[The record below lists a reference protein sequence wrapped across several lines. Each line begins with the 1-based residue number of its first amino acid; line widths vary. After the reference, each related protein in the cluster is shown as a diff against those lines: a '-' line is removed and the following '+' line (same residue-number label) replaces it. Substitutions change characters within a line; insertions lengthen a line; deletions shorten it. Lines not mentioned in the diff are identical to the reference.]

1 MKKIFTLIASV
12 LMTLGVSAD
21 TLIDFAQSQETGI
34 KVSGSTTIDAVK
46 IKTNTTSIPGIKF
59 ANSYTTET
67 LVNENYVELSVEG
80 GFKAG
85 DVIKIAG
92 AFNNSDESKKS
103 AVDIFTF
110 GDDKKPTVLF
120 TTQQFING
128 RLVDDDPVVEEYTLT
143 ANADKLYL
151 GRNGNTGT
159 IITTLKVIRGEE
171 STIGGGGGGG
181 EEPATSGVLDFPTS
195 KDGITVS
202 GSTTIDAVKIK
213 TNTTSIP
220 GIKFANSY
228 TTETLVNNNYAELSV
243 EGGFKAG
250 DVIKIAGAFNN
261 SDETK
266 KSAIDIFTF
275 GDDKKP
281 TVLFTT
287 QQFINGRLVDDDPVV
302 EEYTL
307 TADADKLYL
316 GRNGNTATFVTLLV
330 LVRGGAPVEAETWT
344 VAGVKPVL
352 DNGWDP
358 SDVNAEMKTT
368 DGVNY
373 TYVKEDIVLEKGTN
387 YEFKIVKGHTWDE
400 AYPSQNYSFTVEETA
415 KYKVTI
421 SFNSETKDIAVK
433 AEKTGDAQ
441 ASEHTYSV
449 IGTINGSWDADT
461 DMTKGNDGLYTAA
474 FEKVK
479 AGKYEFKVRVDH
491 DWSVAFPSSN
501 YVLEVE
507 SDGSTVTITFNEET
521 KEVNATVTSSAGI
534 QDVKVLNNASAIFNL
549 AGQQVDANYKGVVIM
564 NGKKMIQK

>member
-1 MKKIFTLIASV
+1 MKKIFTLIAV
-12 LMTLGVSAD
+12 ALMTLGVSAD

-34 KVSGSTTIDAVK
+34 KVNGTTTIDAVK

-143 ANADKLYL
+143 ADADKLYL

-307 TADADKLYL
+307 TADADKLYI
-316 GRNGNTATFVTLLV
+316 GRNGNTATFVTQLV
-330 LVRGGAPVEAETWT
+330 LVRGGAPVEGEIWT

-474 FEKVK
+474 FENVK

>member
-1 MKKIFTLIASV
+1 MKKIFTLIAV
-12 LMTLGVSAD
+12 ALMTLGVSAD

-34 KVSGSTTIDAVK
+34 KVSGTTTIDAVK

-67 LVNENYVELSVEG
+67 LVN
-80 GFKAG
+80 
-85 DVIKIAG
+85 D
-92 AFNNSDESKKS
+92 
-103 AVDIFTF
+103 
-110 GDDKKPTVLF
+110 
-120 TTQQFING
+120 
-128 RLVDDDPVVEEYTLT
+128 
-143 ANADKLYL
+143 
-151 GRNGNTGT
+151 
-159 IITTLKVIRGEE
+159 
-171 STIGGGGGGG
+171 
-181 EEPATSGVLDFPTS
+181 
-195 KDGITVS
+195 
-202 GSTTIDAVKIK
+202 
-213 TNTTSIP
+213 
-220 GIKFANSY
+220 
-228 TTETLVNNNYAELSV
+228 NYAELSV

-307 TADADKLYL
+307 TADADKLYI
-316 GRNGNTATFVTLLV
+316 GRNGNTGTFVTLLV

-474 FEKVK
+474 FENVK

>member
-34 KVSGSTTIDAVK
+34 KVSGTTTIDAVK

-67 LVNENYVELSVEG
+67 LVNDNYAELSVEG

-143 ANADKLYL
+143 ADADKLYL

-171 STIGGGGGGG
+171 STIGGGGGG

-228 TTETLVNNNYAELSV
+228 TTETLVNDNYAELSV

-307 TADADKLYL
+307 TADADKLYI

-474 FEKVK
+474 FENVK

>member
-1 MKKIFTLIASV
+1 MKKIFTLIAVV

-34 KVSGSTTIDAVK
+34 KVSGTTTIDAVK

-67 LVNENYVELSVEG
+67 LVNDNYAELSVEG

-143 ANADKLYL
+143 ADADKLYL

-159 IITTLKVIRGEE
+159 IITTLKVIRGAE
-171 STIGGGGGGG
+171 STIGGGGGG
-181 EEPATSGVLDFPTS
+181 EEPSTSGVLDFPTS

-202 GSTTIDAVKIK
+202 GTTTIDAVKIK

-228 TTETLVNNNYAELSV
+228 TTETLVNDNYAELSV

-307 TADADKLYL
+307 TADADKLYI

-474 FEKVK
+474 FENVK

>member
-1 MKKIFTLIASV
+1 M
-12 LMTLGVSAD
+12 
-21 TLIDFAQSQETGI
+21 
-34 KVSGSTTIDAVK
+34 K

-67 LVNENYVELSVEG
+67 LVNDNYAELSVEG

-143 ANADKLYL
+143 ADADKLYL

-159 IITTLKVIRGEE
+159 IITTLKVIRGAE
-171 STIGGGGGGG
+171 STIGGGGGG
-181 EEPATSGVLDFPTS
+181 EEPSTSGVLDFPTS

-228 TTETLVNNNYAELSV
+228 ATETLVNDNYAELSV

-307 TADADKLYL
+307 TADADKLYI
-316 GRNGNTATFVTLLV
+316 GRNGNTGTFVTLLV

-461 DMTKGNDGLYTAA
+461 DMTKGNDGLYTVA
-474 FEKVK
+474 FENVK

>member
-1 MKKIFTLIASV
+1 
-12 LMTLGVSAD
+12 
-21 TLIDFAQSQETGI
+21 
-34 KVSGSTTIDAVK
+34 VK

-59 ANSYTTET
+59 ANRYTTET
-67 LVNENYVELSVEG
+67 LVN
-80 GFKAG
+80 
-85 DVIKIAG
+85 D
-92 AFNNSDESKKS
+92 
-103 AVDIFTF
+103 
-110 GDDKKPTVLF
+110 
-120 TTQQFING
+120 
-128 RLVDDDPVVEEYTLT
+128 
-143 ANADKLYL
+143 
-151 GRNGNTGT
+151 
-159 IITTLKVIRGEE
+159 
-171 STIGGGGGGG
+171 
-181 EEPATSGVLDFPTS
+181 
-195 KDGITVS
+195 
-202 GSTTIDAVKIK
+202 
-213 TNTTSIP
+213 
-220 GIKFANSY
+220 
-228 TTETLVNNNYAELSV
+228 NYAELSV

-307 TADADKLYL
+307 TADADKLYI

-330 LVRGGAPVEAETWT
+330 LVRGGAPVEGEIWT

-474 FEKVK
+474 FENVK

-564 NGKKMIQK
+564 NGKKIIQK

>member
-1 MKKIFTLIASV
+1 MKKIFTLIAV
-12 LMTLGVSAD
+12 ALMTLGVSAD

-34 KVSGSTTIDAVK
+34 KVNGTTTIDAVK

-143 ANADKLYL
+143 ADADKLYL

-228 TTETLVNNNYAELSV
+228 TAETLVNDNYAELSV

-307 TADADKLYL
+307 TADADKLYI

-474 FEKVK
+474 FENVK

>member
-1 MKKIFTLIASV
+1 MKKIFTLIAV
-12 LMTLGVSAD
+12 ALMTLGVSAD

-34 KVSGSTTIDAVK
+34 KVSGTTTIDAVK

-59 ANSYTTET
+59 ANSYTTEA
-67 LVNENYVELSVEG
+67 LVNDNYVELSVEG

-143 ANADKLYL
+143 ADADKLYL

-228 TTETLVNNNYAELSV
+228 TTETLVNDNYAELSV

-307 TADADKLYL
+307 SADADKLYIC
-316 GRNGNTATFVTLLV
+316 RNGNTATFVTLLV
-330 LVRGGAPVEAETWT
+330 LVRGGAPVEGEIWT

-474 FEKVK
+474 FENVK

>member
-67 LVNENYVELSVEG
+67 LVNENHVELSVEG

>member
-1 MKKIFTLIASV
+1 MKKIFTLIAV
-12 LMTLGVSAD
+12 ALMTLGVSAD

-34 KVSGSTTIDAVK
+34 KVNGTTTIDAVK

-59 ANSYTTET
+59 ANSYTTEA
-67 LVNENYVELSVEG
+67 LVNDNYVELSVEG

-143 ANADKLYL
+143 ADADKLYL

-159 IITTLKVIRGEE
+159 IITTLKVIRGAE
-171 STIGGGGGGG
+171 STIGGGGGG
-181 EEPATSGVLDFPTS
+181 EEPSTSGVLDFPTS

-228 TTETLVNNNYAELSV
+228 TTETLVNDNYAELSV

-307 TADADKLYL
+307 TADADKLYI
-316 GRNGNTATFVTLLV
+316 GRNGNTGTFVTLLV

-474 FEKVK
+474 FENVK

>member
-1 MKKIFTLIASV
+1 MKKIFTLIAV
-12 LMTLGVSAD
+12 ALMTLGVSAD

-34 KVSGSTTIDAVK
+34 KVSGTTTIDAVK

-59 ANSYTTET
+59 ANSYTTEA
-67 LVNENYVELSVEG
+67 LVNDNYVELSVEG

-143 ANADKLYL
+143 ADADKLYL

-171 STIGGGGGGG
+171 STIGGGGGG

-228 TTETLVNNNYAELSV
+228 TTETLVNDNYAELSV

-307 TADADKLYL
+307 TADADKLYI
-316 GRNGNTATFVTLLV
+316 GRNGNTGTFVTLLV

-474 FEKVK
+474 FENVK

>member
-1 MKKIFTLIASV
+1 MKKIFTLIAV
-12 LMTLGVSAD
+12 ALMTLGVSAD

-34 KVSGSTTIDAVK
+34 KVSGTTTIDAVK

-143 ANADKLYL
+143 ADADKLYL

-159 IITTLKVIRGEE
+159 IITTLKVIRGAE
-171 STIGGGGGGG
+171 STIGGGGGG
-181 EEPATSGVLDFPTS
+181 EEPSTSGVLDFPTS

-228 TTETLVNNNYAELSV
+228 ITETLVNDNYAELSV

-307 TADADKLYL
+307 TADADKLYI
-316 GRNGNTATFVTLLV
+316 GRNGNTGTFVTLLV

-474 FEKVK
+474 FENVK

>member
-1 MKKIFTLIASV
+1 MKKIFTLIAV
-12 LMTLGVSAD
+12 ALMTLGVSAD

-143 ANADKLYL
+143 ADADKLYL

-228 TTETLVNNNYAELSV
+228 TTETLVNDNYAELSV

-307 TADADKLYL
+307 TADADKLYI
-316 GRNGNTATFVTLLV
+316 GRNGNTGTFVTLLV

-474 FEKVK
+474 FENVK

>member
-12 LMTLGVSAD
+12 LITLGVSAD

-34 KVSGSTTIDAVK
+34 KVSGTTTIDAVK

-67 LVNENYVELSVEG
+67 LVNDNYAELSVEG

-143 ANADKLYL
+143 ADADKLYL

-159 IITTLKVIRGEE
+159 IITTLKVIRGAE
-171 STIGGGGGGG
+171 STIGGGGGG
-181 EEPATSGVLDFPTS
+181 EEPSTSGVLDFPTS

-202 GSTTIDAVKIK
+202 GTTTIDAVKIK

-228 TTETLVNNNYAELSV
+228 TTETLVNDNYAELSV

-307 TADADKLYL
+307 TADADKLYI
-316 GRNGNTATFVTLLV
+316 GRNGNTGTFVTLLV

-373 TYVKEDIVLEKGTN
+373 TYVKEDIVLEKGTS
-387 YEFKIVKGHTWDE
+387 YEFKIVKGHAWGE
-400 AYPSQNYSFTVEETA
+400 EYPSQNYSFTVEETA

-421 SFNSETKDIAVK
+421 SFNSETKDITVK

-449 IGTINGSWDADT
+449 IGTINGNWDADT
-461 DMTKGNDGLYTAA
+461 DMTKGNDGLYTAV
-474 FEKVK
+474 FENVK
-479 AGKYEFKVRVDH
+479 AGSYKFKVRVDH
-491 DWSVAFPSSN
+491 DWSVAYPGSD
-501 YVLEVE
+501 YGLEVE

-521 KEVNATVTSSAGI
+521 KEVNATVAASANI
-534 QDVKVLNNASAIFNL
+534 QNVKALNNASAIFNL